1 MINLKL
7 IETNFDEFNSKL
19 KAKKV
24 GEDVLKNLLE
34 AYKEN
39 KKIKL
44 EIESLQSEQNAKSK
58 KMGEFMKSG
67 DKENANALKTEL
79 DSKKAQIA
87 TLNESLNESEEKLNL
102 VAAAV
107 PNIIDDDVP
116 LGADEDENVELK
128 KVLEPPRF
136 DFKPLEHWQLAEKN
150 GWIDFSTGAK
160 LSGSRFSV
168 LRGQG
173 AKLARALVNYMIDFN
188 SSRGFELVNVPFL
201 VNKDTLFGT
210 GQLPKFEDDLYKIAG
225 KNINEIGSEGLKIGT
240 GRVGGNDL
248 YLIPTSEVPV
258 TNLYND
264 EIIAENELPIKMTC
278 YSACFRKEAGSAG
291 KDTRGMIRQHQFEK
305 VELVCITKPE
315 QSDKV
320 FDEMVACAS
329 DLLSS
334 LGLAHRHMLLCSGDL
349 GFSAAKTIDL
359 EVWLA
364 GQDKY
369 REISSVSNTRD
380 FQARRAKIRFK
391 DGKKNTLCHTLNGSS
406 LAVGRTLIAI
416 MENYQQ
422 KDGSIKIPAVLEKY
436 I

>member
-67 DKENANALKTEL
+67 DSKSANALKTEL
-79 DSKKAQIA
+79 DSNKAKIA

-102 VAAAV
+102 VAAVV

-116 LGADEDENVELK
+116 LGANEDENVELK

-136 DFKPLEHWQLAEKN
+136 DFKPLEHWQLAQKN
-150 GWIDFSTGAK
+150 GWIDFATGAK
-160 LSGSRFSV
+160 LSGSRFCV

-201 VNKDTLFGT
+201 VSSNTLFGT
-210 GQLPKFEDDLYKIAG
+210 GQLPKFADDLYKIDD
-225 KNINEIGSEGLKIGT
+225 E
-240 GRVGGNDL
+240 DL

-416 MENYQQ
+416 MENCQQ

-436 I
+436 M

>member
-67 DKENANALKTEL
+67 DKESANALKSEL

-160 LSGSRFSV
+160 LSGYRFSV

-201 VNKDTLFGT
+201 VSSNALFGT
-210 GQLPKFEDDLYKIAG
+210 GQLPKFADDLYKIDD
-225 KNINEIGSEGLKIGT
+225 E
-240 GRVGGNDL
+240 DL

>member
-67 DKENANALKTEL
+67 DSKNANALKTEL

-116 LGADEDENVELK
+116 LGANEDENVELK

-150 GWIDFSTGAK
+150 GWIDFATGAK
-160 LSGSRFSV
+160 LSGSRFCV

-201 VNKDTLFGT
+201 VGSNTLFGT
-210 GQLPKFEDDLYKIAG
+210 GQLPKFADDLYKIDD
-225 KNINEIGSEGLKIGT
+225 E
-240 GRVGGNDL
+240 DL

-436 I
+436 M

>member
-44 EIESLQSEQNAKSK
+44 EFESLQSEQNAKSK

-67 DKENANALKTEL
+67 DSKNANALKTEL

-116 LGADEDENVELK
+116 LGANEDENVELK

-150 GWIDFSTGAK
+150 GWIDFATGAK

-201 VNKDTLFGT
+201 VSSNTLFGT
-210 GQLPKFEDDLYKIAG
+210 GQLPKFADDLYKIDD
-225 KNINEIGSEGLKIGT
+225 E
-240 GRVGGNDL
+240 DL

>member
-58 KMGEFMKSG
+58 KMGEFIKSG
-67 DKENANALKTEL
+67 DKESANALKTEL

-201 VNKDTLFGT
+201 VSSNTLFGT
-210 GQLPKFEDDLYKIAG
+210 GQLPKFADDLYKIDD
-225 KNINEIGSEGLKIGT
+225 E
-240 GRVGGNDL
+240 DL

>member
-67 DKENANALKTEL
+67 DSKSANALKTEL

-150 GWIDFSTGAK
+150 GWIDFAAGAK
-160 LSGSRFSV
+160 LSGSRFCV

-201 VNKDTLFGT
+201 VSSNTLFGT
-210 GQLPKFEDDLYKIAG
+210 GQLPKFADDLYKIDD
-225 KNINEIGSEGLKIGT
+225 E
-240 GRVGGNDL
+240 DL

-436 I
+436 M

>member
-44 EIESLQSEQNAKSK
+44 EFESLQSEQNAKSK

-67 DKENANALKTEL
+67 DSKNANALKTEL

-116 LGADEDENVELK
+116 LGADEDENLELK

-136 DFKPLEHWQLAEKN
+136 DFKPLEHWELAQKN
-150 GWIDFSTGAK
+150 GWIDFATGAK
-160 LSGSRFSV
+160 LSGSRFCV

-188 SSRGFELVNVPFL
+188 SSCGFELVNVPFL
-201 VNKDTLFGT
+201 VSSNTLFGT
-210 GQLPKFEDDLYKIAG
+210 GQLPKFADDLYKIDD
-225 KNINEIGSEGLKIGT
+225 E
-240 GRVGGNDL
+240 DL

-436 I
+436 M

>member
-44 EIESLQSEQNAKSK
+44 EIENLQSEQNAKSK
-58 KMGEFMKSG
+58 KMGEFIKSG

-150 GWIDFSTGAK
+150 GWIDFATGAK

-201 VNKDTLFGT
+201 VSSNTLFGT
-210 GQLPKFEDDLYKIAG
+210 GQLPKFADDLYKIDD
-225 KNINEIGSEGLKIGT
+225 E
-240 GRVGGNDL
+240 DL

>member
-67 DKENANALKTEL
+67 DKESANALKTEL

-116 LGADEDENVELK
+116 LGESEDENVELK
-128 KVLEPPRF
+128 KVLEPPCF

-201 VNKDTLFGT
+201 VSSNTLFGT
-210 GQLPKFEDDLYKIAG
+210 GQLPKFADDLYKIDD
-225 KNINEIGSEGLKIGT
+225 E
-240 GRVGGNDL
+240 DL

>member
-58 KMGEFMKSG
+58 KMGEFIKSG
-67 DKENANALKTEL
+67 DKESANALKTEL

-201 VNKDTLFGT
+201 VSSNALFGT
-210 GQLPKFEDDLYKIAG
+210 GQLPKFADDLYKIDD
-225 KNINEIGSEGLKIGT
+225 E
-240 GRVGGNDL
+240 DL